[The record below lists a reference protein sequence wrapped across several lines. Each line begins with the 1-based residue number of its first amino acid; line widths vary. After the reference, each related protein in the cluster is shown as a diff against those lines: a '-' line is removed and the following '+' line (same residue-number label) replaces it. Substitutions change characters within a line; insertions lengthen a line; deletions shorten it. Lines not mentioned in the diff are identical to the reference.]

1 MVMKKLTS
9 LMLGLII
16 GIASVSFIHFI
27 DRLLDA
33 TNLNISKLINYD
45 LGILPL
51 WFALIFTPIIFFF
64 LLRNSYNLKQ
74 KIVRTTFFLIG
85 NLLGFI
91 MLFFYI
97 IEQCGYDY
105 PSLFPTKDCIVG
117 SSSLIP
123 TIIFITILGIDII
136 YLIFRFVKYKKNQ
149 IK

>member
-1 MVMKKLTS
+1 MKKLTS

-16 GIASVSFIHFI
+16 GTSTNILFI
-27 DRLLDA
+27 DSFRFLESTL
-33 TNLNISKLINYD
+33 NLNISKLINAEVD
-45 LGILPL
+45 ILL
-51 WFALIFTPIIFFF
+51 FWFALIFTPIIFFF

-97 IEQCGYDY
+97 IFQCGYDY
-105 PSLFPTKDCIVG
+105 PSLYPTKDCIVG

-123 TIIFITILGIDII
+123 TIIFITILGIGII